1 MLKTVILLILLLGII
16 SITSIKINVHSSH
29 AITSKNQIKSKYS
42 LDEIDPETK
51 TIIDESKNSMNKSWN
66 AELFQSET
74 SYSYNFIQ
82 SMDHIDNLSAEYG
95 DLFGNTL
102 LSFISP
108 DQFKKMIG
116 SKGVSLPIKLY
127 LDELKD
133 KTRNAARKQIA
144 FDGSLPTSYDWIS
157 TNNRLGYP
165 TIQGTPKYQG
175 ICGSCYA
182 HAASTLYEAYL
193 CMNNSTNCRSLS
205 ANLVTSCNPQNNQR
219 FIYSPRITS
228 YKLTN
233 AIDGC
238 DGGSPYVA
246 LHYMRLGITV
256 RNEETNQMCKIVD
269 GVEILK
275 SSTAFCVDTS
285 LYTTTI
291 QRYKVSI
298 FSIPYVNNIESDA
311 SNSFKLKEY
320 IYKHGPAMVKMDAS
334 KLQYYTGGTIDNDSL
349 CNGEA
354 TQSVVIVGWKE
365 DADGNEVWIIRNSWS
380 TLWGEEGYLFV
391 KIEGDI
397 CRLQANAMLISN
409 YIDAPSDRV
418 PVYVSDE
425 ANNETINS
433 SKRPVDI

>member
-205 ANLVTSCNPQNNQR
+205 ANLVASCNPQKNP
-219 FIYSPRITS
+219 YPRNENIIEPS
-228 YKLTN
+228 KVN
-233 AIDGC
+233 VIDGC
-238 DGGSPYVA
+238 DGGSPLIA
-246 LHYMRLGITV
+246 LHYMRLGTTV

-320 IYKHGPAMVKMDAS
+320 IYKHGPAMVEMDAS

-354 TQSVVIVGWKE
+354 THSVVIVGWKE

-391 KIEGDI
+391 KIEGNI

-418 PVYVSDE
+418 VIFKPTDVRG
-425 ANNETINS
+425 S
-433 SKRPVDI
+433 SKSPVDLKS